1 MLTSYSPSVVAMMRE
16 EDKDHKVGG
25 KDEGAVILW
34 HSTLEGLPSLP
45 TFATPFYAYYG
56 RSYPFAGHTTLIS
69 RSMAGEGIA
78 IERGPMGHLPPRGV
92 GPAGVVCWACQP
104 WFRF

>member
-45 TFATPFYAYYG
+45 TSPPLSMPITAAATPSPVIL
-56 RSYPFAGHTTLIS
+56 R
-69 RSMAGEGIA
+69 
-78 IERGPMGHLPPRGV
+78 
-92 GPAGVVCWACQP
+92 
-104 WFRF
+104 